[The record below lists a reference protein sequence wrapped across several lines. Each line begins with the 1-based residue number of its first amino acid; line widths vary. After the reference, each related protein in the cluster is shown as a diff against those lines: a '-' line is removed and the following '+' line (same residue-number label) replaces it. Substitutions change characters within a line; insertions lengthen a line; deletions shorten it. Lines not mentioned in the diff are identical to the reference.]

1 MGVDIKMS
9 PVKSIKEKTVSKLA
23 EWKKEVTVLS
33 VIMAL
38 LRTVFIIGVSYII
51 LHPLF
56 TKISTSLMTTTDIF
70 DPAVRWIPRVVTF
83 EHYATVW
90 EALNYPVTFTNSM
103 LLTVMVALLQLF
115 SCTLVAYGLARFDFR
130 GSKLIFGLV
139 IFVLVVPPQMFMIP
153 LYLNF
158 RYFNLFGL
166 LGEEGYNLL
175 GSYLPFILT
184 SITAS
189 GLRNGL
195 FIYIMRQF
203 FKGMPRDLEEAA
215 YVDGAGLFKT
225 FFRIMLPGAVPG
237 LVIVFLFAFVWQ
249 WNDYFFVTLFMGSG
263 GNLLVQALD
272 NLAIEVLDDPL
283 SIEGGYATIVDNTGM
298 IMFIAPLLFLYIF
311 MQRYFIES
319 IQRTG
324 LVG

>member
-1 MGVDIKMS
+1 
-9 PVKSIKEKTVSKLA
+9 
-23 EWKKEVTVLS
+23 
-33 VIMAL
+33 
-38 LRTVFIIGVSYII
+38 
-51 LHPLF
+51 
-56 TKISTSLMTTTDIF
+56 MTTMDIF
-70 DPAVRWIPRVVTF
+70 DPAVRWIPRQVTF

-90 EALNYPVTFTNSM
+90 EALSYPVTFTNSL
-103 LLTVMVALLQLF
+103 LLTIVVALLQLF
-115 SCTLVAYGLARFDFR
+115 SCTLVAYGLARFDFKGKR
-130 GSKLIFGLV
+130 VIFGLV
-139 IFVLVVPPQMFMIP
+139 IFVLIVPPQMFMIP

-249 WNDYFFVTLFMGSG
+249 WNDYFFVTLFMGTQ

-272 NLAIEVLDDPL
+272 NLAIVVLDDPL

-298 IMFIAPLLFLYIF
+298 ILFIAPLLLLYIF